1 MRKLIFA
8 KKIIILSLLSCGTF
22 LSGAE
27 KIAIQRSADSD
38 IQSIVIEK
46 DSLIIKS
53 KGKTYTFKLS
63 DLLKDK
69 TVQTPKP
76 VPKNLKEAFKYNGE
90 WYFFNA
96 LNNRRNR
103 LCYLNNKIK
112 SYKVFKKG
120 DLLERV
126 LYKGKYYARDLDKN
140 IFRPD
145 WEIKKD
151 FSPHLIPAKQYLDAL
166 NNRIKSL
173 NDKIE
178 PARKAIKVLEDKISV
193 TLAQLHAEQEY
204 YNAFLREN
212 NLTIKRIDKRG
223 YIIKNSDKYNKK
235 IREKLRF
242 CFQRLQSRYEQM
254 KKQEKELKNSI
265 SDLKSSEDE
274 LVRLLEFKK
283 KIEPLY
289 KKYVLNQKDVYLETI
304 SF

>member
-1 MRKLIFA
+1 MRKLLFA
-8 KKIIILSLLSCGTF
+8 KKIIVLSLLSCGTF

-27 KIAIQRSADSD
+27 KIAIQRSADSE

-53 KGKTYTFKLS
+53 KGKIYTFKLS

-69 TVQTPKP
+69 TVQTPNP
-76 VPKNLKEAFKYNGE
+76 VPKNLEDAFKYNGE

-103 LCYLNNKIK
+103 LCHTKK
-112 SYKVFKKG
+112 QAYKVFKKG
-120 DLLERV
+120 DLLQRV
-126 LYKGKYYARDLDKN
+126 LYKGKYYARDINKD
-140 IFRPD
+140 IFLPD

-173 NDKIE
+173 NVKIE
-178 PARKAIKVLEDKISV
+178 LTRKAIKVLEDKISV

-212 NLTIKRIDKRG
+212 DLTIKRIDKRG
-223 YIIKNSDKYNKK
+223 NIIKNSDKYNKK
-235 IREKLRF
+235 IREELRLR
-242 CFQRLQSRYEQM
+242 FQRLQSRYRQM

-265 SDLKSSEDE
+265 SDLKSPEDE

-289 KKYVLNQKDVYLETI
+289 KKYVLNNKDIYLGTI